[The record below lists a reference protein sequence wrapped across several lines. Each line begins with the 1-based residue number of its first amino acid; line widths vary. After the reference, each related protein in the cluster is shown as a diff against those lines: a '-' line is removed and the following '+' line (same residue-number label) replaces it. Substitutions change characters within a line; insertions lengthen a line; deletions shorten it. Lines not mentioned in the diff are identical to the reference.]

1 VARVLRTEAPA
12 SPEATAALLREAAE
26 SGLRVRARG
35 GGTKLDWGAAGPE
48 PDMELSTSELHR
60 IVEHNAGDLTAVLDA
75 GVRLADAQA
84 AFAEAGQ
91 MLALDPPLGAS
102 NSLLLGNEGGA
113 ATVGGVVATADSGP
127 LRHRYGAVRDLLLG
141 ITVALSEG
149 TVASAG
155 GKVIKNV
162 AGYDLAKLFA
172 GSFGTLGV
180 ILRVV
185 VRLHPRPRTTAT
197 LAGETDD
204 PGALAR
210 AAARLAHAPLEL
222 EALDVRWAAGAG
234 ALLARFGGVSAEAQ
248 ARRLVGTLAEEGL
261 AASVEADGAALWE
274 AQRAAQRSTDR
285 VVVRVSG
292 LPAELK
298 RVVRTADRLGASVVG
313 RAAAGI
319 SWLTLADG
327 ERAEELRADLAP
339 FPCVVLDAPAD
350 VRERVDPWGPADE
363 AELRLMRRV
372 KERFDPAGVLNPG
385 VFVGGI

>member
-35 GGTKLDWGAAGPE
+35 GGTKLDWGAVAPE
-48 PDMELSTSELHR
+48 PDLELSTSELDR
-60 IVEHNAGDLTAVLDA
+60 IVEHNAGDLTAVLEA

-91 MLALDPPLGAS
+91 LLALDPPLG
-102 NSLLLGNEGGA
+102 EGA
-113 ATVGGVVATADSGP
+113 AATIGGVVATADSGP

-180 ILRVV
+180 VLRVV

-210 AAARLAHAPLEL
+210 AASRLAHAPLEL

-248 ARRLVGTLAEEGL
+248 ARRLVGALAEEGL
-261 AASVEADGAALWE
+261 AASVEADDEAFWE
-274 AQRAAQRSTDR
+274 AQRTAQRSTEG

-292 LPAELK
+292 LPAALE

-327 ERAEELRADLAP
+327 ERVEELRADLAP

-350 VRERVDPWGPADE
+350 VRERVDAWGPADE